1 MAVKNNN
8 TLLKTTQLWSKPVA
22 GAANFKISLNYSTK
36 IINLIIQIIQVY
48 ALY

>member
-8 TLLKTTQLWSKPVA
+8 TLLKTTQLSSKPLA

-36 IINLIIQIIQVY
+36 IINLIIQVY

>member
-36 IINLIIQIIQVY
+36 IINLIIQVY

>member
-1 MAVKNNN
+1 MDVKNNN
-8 TLLKTTQLWSKPVA
+8 TVLKTIQLWSKPLA

-36 IINLIIQIIQVY
+36 IINLIIQVY

>member
-8 TLLKTTQLWSKPVA
+8 TLLKTTQLWSKPLA
-22 GAANFKISLNYSTK
+22 DAANFKISLNYSNK
-36 IINLIIQIIQVY
+36 IINLIIQVY

>member
-8 TLLKTTQLWSKPVA
+8 TLLKTTQLSSKPLA

>member
-8 TLLKTTQLWSKPVA
+8 TLLKTTQLWSKPLA
-22 GAANFKISLNYSTK
+22 GAANLIISINHSTK

-48 ALY
+48 ALH

>member
-8 TLLKTTQLWSKPVA
+8 TLLKTTQLWSKPLA
-22 GAANFKISLNYSTK
+22 DAANFKISLNYSTK
-36 IINLIIQIIQVY
+36 IINLIIQVY

>member
-1 MAVKNNN
+1 MDVKNNN
-8 TLLKTTQLWSKPVA
+8 TVLETIQLWSKPLA

-36 IINLIIQIIQVY
+36 IINLIIQVY